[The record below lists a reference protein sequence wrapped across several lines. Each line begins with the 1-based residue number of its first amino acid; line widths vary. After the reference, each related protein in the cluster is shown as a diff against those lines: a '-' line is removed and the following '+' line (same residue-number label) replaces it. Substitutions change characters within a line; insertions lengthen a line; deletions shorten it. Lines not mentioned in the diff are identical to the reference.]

1 MAERFSWTPE
11 QVDNLPA
18 TTADWLL
25 AIARTVD
32 EVKTERLQDG

>member
-1 MAERFSWTPE
+1 
-11 QVDNLPA
+11 LPA
-18 TTADWLL
+18 STADWLI